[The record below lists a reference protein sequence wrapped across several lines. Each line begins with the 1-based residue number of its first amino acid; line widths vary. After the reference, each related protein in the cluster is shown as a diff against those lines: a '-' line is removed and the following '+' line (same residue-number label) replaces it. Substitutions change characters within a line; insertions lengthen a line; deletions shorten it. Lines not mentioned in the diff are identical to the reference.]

1 MKHIAQLGKKHLMI
15 ALTCLMA
22 FLASPI
28 ALAEDEAATAMPS
41 YIELNPDFIV
51 NYNAS
56 GPRLHYIK
64 TKISLRTDS
73 SQEGIILANMPLVRD
88 AIVMFLS
95 ARTKDQVTGA
105 IAREQTRA
113 DAKVAINEILK
124 EETGAEP
131 VMDVLFASFVT
142 Q

>member
-1 MKHIAQLGKKHLMI
+1 MKHITKLGLRPLL
-15 ALTCLMA
+15 ATLACLLA
-22 FLASPI
+22 FMTQP
-28 ALAEDEAATAMPS
+28 ALAKDEAAPVMPS
-41 YIELNPDFIV
+41 YIELTPDFIV

-56 GPRLHYIK
+56 GSRLHYIK

-73 SQEGIILANMPLVRD
+73 AREGVILANMPLVRD
-88 AIVMFLS
+88 ALVMYLS

-105 IAREQTRA
+105 IAREETREQ
-113 DAKVAINEILK
+113 AKVAINEVLK

-131 VMDVLFASFVT
+131 VIDVLFSSFVT

>member
-1 MKHIAQLGKKHLMI
+1 MKHIAQLGKKHLII

-22 FLASPI
+22 FLTMPA
-28 ALAEDEAATAMPS
+28 ALAEEDNAPAMPS
-41 YIELNPDFIV
+41 YIELKPDFIV

-73 SQEGIILANMPLVRD
+73 TREGIILANMPLVRD

-95 ARTKDQVTGA
+95 ARTQEQVTGA
-105 IAREQTRA
+105 IAREQTRE
-113 DAKVAINEILK
+113 DAKVAINEALK
-124 EETGAEP
+124 EETGVEP

>member
-1 MKHIAQLGKKHLMI
+1 MKHITQLGKQRLLI
-15 ALTCLMA
+15 VLTCLMA
-22 FLASPI
+22 FLAHP
-28 ALAEDEAATAMPS
+28 AFAEDEAAPVVPS
-41 YIELNPDFIV
+41 YIELTPDFIV

-73 SQEGIILANMPLVRD
+73 AREGIILANMPLIRD
-88 AIVMFLS
+88 AVVMFLS
-95 ARTKDQVTGA
+95 ARTQEQVTGA
-105 IAREQTRA
+105 IAREQTREE
-113 DAKVAINEILK
+113 AKVAINSALK
-124 EETGAEP
+124 EETGTEP